1 MYDKCKSIIN
11 VYMFIFINI
20 TDILVIEVSNI
31 SWSCSLSSLLQFYKN
46 DLPELIGWIP
56 TGSLGL
62 LKYHFNFQ
70 NPQQKVEE

>member
-1 MYDKCKSIIN
+1 MYVWY

-31 SWSCSLSSLLQFYKN
+31 SWRWSDHPPTLQFYKN

-62 LKYHFNFQ
+62 LKYRFNFQ